1 MSEKENSKRVLFTL
15 AYPLIG
21 TGSGTAVKTVMHA
34 MRDEGYKVGV
44 LCADNKTDYPKEDD
58 IEYATVPFTAPTE
71 NPEIIPGQAKNNYIM
86 FTSHPAGATHNYWNA
101 SLDEVVEY
109 VNIFKKH
116 LHEEVERFNPDII
129 HAQHNWLLSSE
140 VARIDKPM
148 VLTIHGTDLMG
159 YTKSQEIYDDT
170 VKQLGEIPQSNLKI
184 AGTEIV
190 HRSGSLEEMAKKL
203 DKLEEMHPDEESKKL
218 IDLFREYARNKFY
231 IQEAQNSAKGADQVI
246 VISEA
251 QKAEFARLFPYAA
264 DKVSLLENGY
274 DPKVFYVD
282 GRYTAQEIFEQL
294 HSNLTEDGKIS
305 PEYDDLILFVGKFAD
320 FKGIDSLLIANKR
333 YDEKLKAQGKKP
345 LTIIVGNGDLDEKL
359 KQEAKDLGLTNT
371 HFVGRQGHDIV
382 RPLQNLATVSLIPS
396 RDEPFGLVVIEG
408 TACGHPV
415 IGSNSG
421 GIPDILNTDKQEL
434 PEDDI
439 IRTKLGLLIKP
450 LPKGPEGL
458 TKEQVENLNSIAYT
472 YVDGSPEQRKIVM
485 EGLIKRLGISEESLK
500 TYFDNYEQSTNALAE
515 GVVGIVNKEYAFDNQ
530 EIADY
535 TLDKF
540 SQEVINK
547 KTEEIYRK
555 AEESREEK
563 RKAQDRE

>member
-1 MSEKENSKRVLFTL
+1 MSKNENPIKVLFTL

-21 TGSGTAVKTVMHA
+21 TGSGTATKTVMHS
-34 MRDEGYKVGV
+34 MRDEGYKVAV

-58 IEYATVPFTAPTE
+58 IEYATVPFTAPV
-71 NPEIIPGQAKNNYIM
+71 NPEVIPGQAKNNYIM

-116 LHEEVERFNPDII
+116 LHEEVKSFDPDII

-140 VARIDKPM
+140 VARLDKPM

-159 YTKSQEIYDDT
+159 YTKSQE
-170 VKQLGEIPQSNLKI
+170 VFKEVQEKLSKIPQSNLKI

-190 HRSGSLEEMAKKL
+190 HRSSSLEEMAKKL
-203 DKLEEMHPDEESKKL
+203 DKLEQAHPDAESKEL
-218 IDLFREYARNKFY
+218 IDLFRDYCKNRFY
-231 IQEAQNSAKGADQVI
+231 IQESENSAKGADQVI

-251 QKAEFARLFPYAA
+251 QKAEFARLFPYAS

-274 DPKVFYVD
+274 DPKVFHVD
-282 GRYTAQEIFEQL
+282 RSYDPQEIFGQL
-294 HSNLTEDGKIS
+294 KSHLTEDGKI
-305 PEYDDLILFVGKFAD
+305 PTDYDALILFVGKFAD
-320 FKGIDSLLIANKR
+320 FKGIDSLLVANKK
-333 YDEKLKAQGKKP
+333 YDEVLRSQGKNP
-345 LTIIVGNGDLDEKL
+345 ITIIVGNGDLDEKL
-359 KQEAKDLGLTNT
+359 KQEAKDLGLENT

-382 RPLQNLATVSLIPS
+382 RPLQNFADVSLIPS

-421 GIPDILNTDKQEL
+421 GIPDILNTEKQEL
-434 PEDDI
+434 PDEDI

-458 TKEQVENLNSIAYT
+458 TKEQIENLNSIAYT
-472 YVDGSPEQRKIVM
+472 YVAGDESQRRMVLDG
-485 EGLIKRLGISEESLK
+485 LTKRLNVSEESLLH
-500 TYFDNYEQSTNALAE
+500 YFDEYERASNALAD
-515 GVVGIVNKEYAFDNQ
+515 GVVGIVNKEYAFDEQ
-530 EIADY
+530 AIADY
-535 TLDKF
+535 TLDHF
-540 SQEVINK
+540 SQEVINQRTK
-547 KTEEIYRK
+547 KIYQKAIDIRK
-555 AEESREEK
+555 EK
-563 RKAQDRE
+563 DSKDRV